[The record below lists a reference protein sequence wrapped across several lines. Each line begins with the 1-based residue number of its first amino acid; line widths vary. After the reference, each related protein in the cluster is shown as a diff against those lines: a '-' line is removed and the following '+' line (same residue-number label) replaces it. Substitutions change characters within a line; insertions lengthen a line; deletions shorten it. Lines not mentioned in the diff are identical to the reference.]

1 MIGYMGSGA
10 TLFKVMNALLS
21 LAKKRQINECCDSTT
36 KMNNEKSTLFLIQKM
51 QKYQFWFGRQYGVV
65 IIQKSTELKEDK
77 EFAQQ

>member
-36 KMNNEKSTLFLIQKM
+36 KMNNEKSTLFLIK
-51 QKYQFWFGRQYGVV
+51 
-65 IIQKSTELKEDK
+65 KSRNINSGLGDNMGW
-77 EFAQQ
+77 